1 MKKILMT
8 TLLLL
13 TASGYTSQINVQALE
28 ACSLVENDLKRLMC
42 YDKVIAGKKISQP
55 IMKDEKD
62 KSDNALKVVEKS
74 QNKANEFGLEKSKQ
88 VAAKKLDEIRSTVVK
103 ITKNPRG
110 QRTFTLS
117 NDQIWKQKGSDSF
130 TAKKGNEVVI
140 IRGVFDSF
148 RMKKAGTNRQIQ
160 VKRIQ

>member
-8 TLLLL
+8 TILLLS
-13 TASGYTSQINVQALE
+13 ASGYASQINVQALE

-55 IMKDEKD
+55 VTKAKENTPAK
-62 KSDNALKVVEKS
+62 APKVVEKP
-74 QNKANEFGLEKSKQ
+74 QYKANEFGLEKSKQ
-88 VAAKKLDEIRSTVVK
+88 AAAKKLDEIRSTVVK

-117 NDQIWKQKGSDSF
+117 NDQIWKQKGSDRF
-130 TAKKGNEVVI
+130 TAKEGDEVII

-148 RMKKAGTNRQIQ
+148 RMKKANTNRLIQ

>member
-1 MKKILMT
+1 MKKILMP

-13 TASGYTSQINVQALE
+13 STSGYASQVNVQALE
-28 ACSLVENDLKRLMC
+28 ACSLIENDLKRLMC

-55 IMKDEKD
+55 TT
-62 KSDNALKVVEKS
+62 KVEENKAAKASIKVEKP
-74 QNKANEFGLEKSKQ
+74 QKKANEFGLEKSKQ

-117 NDQIWKQKGSDSF
+117 NDQIWKQKSADRF
-130 TAKKGNEVVI
+130 TAKEGDEVII

-148 RMKKAGTNRQIQ
+148 RMKKSGTNRLIQ

>member
-88 VAAKKLDEIRSTVVK
+88 VAAKKLDEIHSTVVK

-130 TAKKGNEVVI
+130 TAKKGDEVVI
-140 IRGVFDSF
+140 IRGIFDSF

>member
-42 YDKVIAGKKISQP
+42 YDKVLAGKKISQP

-130 TAKKGNEVVI
+130 TAKKGDEVVI
-140 IRGVFDSF
+140 RRGIFDSF

>member
-1 MKKILMT
+1 MKKILIA

-13 TASGYTSQINVQALE
+13 STSSYASQINVQALE

-55 IMKDEKD
+55 ITKVEKN
-62 KSDNALKVVEKS
+62 KPTKAPKVVEKP

-88 VAAKKLDEIRSTVVK
+88 AAAKKLDEIRSTVT
-103 ITKNPRG
+103 ILSKNTQG

-117 NDQIWKQKGSDSF
+117 NGQVWKQKNSERF
-130 TAKKGNEVVI
+130 TAKKGDEVVI
-140 IRGVFDSF
+140 IRGIFDSF

>member
-130 TAKKGNEVVI
+130 TAKKGDEVVI
-140 IRGVFDSF
+140 IRGIFDSF

>member
-130 TAKKGNEVVI
+130 TAKKGDEVVI
-140 IRGVFDSF
+140 IRGIFDSF

-160 VKRIQ
+160 GKRIQ

>member
-148 RMKKAGTNRQIQ
+148 RMKKSGY
-160 VKRIQ
+160 